1 MSGLTH
7 TLHKPG
13 LGYTVV
19 CLYMYMYMYMYL
31 YVFYNSVLSSSPP
44 ADDRHD
50 VCIPNP
56 TARVVQYND
65 SKRLD
70 KNVEVPVEVLG
81 DDDNLFPL

>member
-1 MSGLTH
+1 MSNSLVVSQICS
-7 TLHKPG
+7 LH
-13 LGYTVV
+13 
-19 CLYMYMYMYMYL
+19 MYMYMYMYL
-31 YVFYNSVLSSSPP
+31 YVFHNSVLLLSSPP
-44 ADDRHD
+44 ADNRHD

-65 SKRLD
+65 SKRPD

>member
-1 MSGLTH
+1 MNNSL
-7 TLHKPG
+7 
-13 LGYTVV
+13 VV
-19 CLYMYMYMYMYL
+19 CQIRSLHIYMYL
-31 YVFYNSVLSSSPP
+31 YVFYNSLLLSSPP

-65 SKRLD
+65 SKRPD

>member
-1 MSGLTH
+1 MSNSLVVSQICS
-7 TLHKPG
+7 LH
-13 LGYTVV
+13 
-19 CLYMYMYMYMYL
+19 MYMYMYL
-31 YVFYNSVLSSSPP
+31 YVFYNSVLLSSSPP

-65 SKRLD
+65 SKRPD

>member
-1 MSGLTH
+1 MNNSLVVSQICS
-7 TLHKPG
+7 LH
-13 LGYTVV
+13 
-19 CLYMYMYMYMYL
+19 MYMYL
-31 YVFYNSVLSSSPP
+31 YVFYNSVLSSPPP

-65 SKRLD
+65 SKRPD